1 RLGRSC
7 REAGRGARLKDDD
20 EALQYLERRGIHSGV
35 IEVLRALL
43 AALPVVK
50 TPSIQKGRYGD
61 LVQEVGRRKAQV
73 ITERCQLAMLDIFGK
88 IPTSSEI
95 QDDPLTQRIGE
106 WLNDPARPWHK
117 PGSSHA
123 IPNKT
128 TVRRAAGR
136 GAGSIGLIVPNP
148 PK

>member
-1 RLGRSC
+1 MTN
-7 REAGRGARLKDDD
+7 DDQ
-20 EALQYLERRGIHSGV
+20 ALRYLERRGIQSGV
-35 IEVLRALL
+35 VEVLRALL
-43 AALPVVK
+43 AALPVDESL
-50 TPSIQKGRYGD
+50 PIQRARYSD
-61 LVQEVGRRKAQV
+61 LVSGLEAKRGKAQV

-117 PGSSHA
+117 PGSNHA

-136 GAGSIGLIVPNP
+136 GADGIGLIIPNP